1 MSQNVLVLAAAS
13 TVVAHVLVQVE
24 GIPALRLAQ
33 PQRPMPADDGVDAD
47 PSLPLASSTP
57 APLTCTVPEAA
68 RMLGIGETLMRE
80 LIRTGRVP
88 VLRLGR
94 RVLVSRAALERLVG

>member
-1 MSQNVLVLAAAS
+1 
-13 TVVAHVLVQVE
+13 
-24 GIPALRLAQ
+24 
-33 PQRPMPADDGVDAD
+33 
-47 PSLPLASSTP
+47 
-57 APLTCTVPEAA
+57 
-68 RMLGIGETLMRE
+68 MLGIGETLMRE